1 MSNFANITQ
10 NYNGRIRMPR
20 NIGGSQNAGSLHQR
34 APNTG
39 MHSLR
44 PQNASGPL
52 QRAPNAGIQS
62 LRFQNT
68 SNLSIEASNE
78 VQQKYNDL
86 VVGADLFTG
95 TENVENPVPQDTKFS
110 NILVSG
116 VSFP

>member
-1 MSNFANITQ
+1 MSNFANIAQ
-10 NYNGRIRMPR
+10 NYSGQIRMPR
-20 NIGGSQNAGSLHQR
+20 NIGGSQNAGGLHQR

-44 PQNASGPL
+44 PQNA
-52 QRAPNAGIQS
+52 RAPNTGIQS